1 MSFNRKHRSDRPQ
14 NVRPQSLNRKSA
26 SAVTL
31 SSWGRVTLMLL
42 SSPVTTEGDMSL
54 VSLFSLAQKMFKSIL
69 LTTRCP
75 ICTSSQLFSDAFT
88 WFDSR
93 RSTLLFRSTLF
104 SDPLPISRHDEHWT
118 VASRTTRVLA
128 RHENIAPTME
138 TAERRSGRRSDSW
151 LRFVTM
157 FPAQRPSNLYL
168 HVFSL

>member
-1 MSFNRKHRSDRPQ
+1 MNTYSKVTNKQTQHRNTISFNRKHRSARPQ
-14 NVRPQSLNRKSA
+14 NVGPQSFNRKSA
-26 SAVTL
+26 SASAAL
-31 SSWGRVTLMLL
+31 SSSRGSVTLMLL
-42 SSPVTTEGDMSL
+42 SAPVTTEGDMSL

-104 SDPLPISRHDEHWT
+104 SDPLPISHWT
-118 VASRTTRVLA
+118 VASR

-138 TAERRSGRRSDSW
+138 TAERGGGRGDS
-151 LRFVTM
+151 
-157 FPAQRPSNLYL
+157 
-168 HVFSL
+168 